1 MIAGCIVLLAVL
13 GVCTY
18 GFILKGSDT
27 IFPNVYVAGVN
38 VGGLKRDAAIN
49 AVTLAVEQETATD
62 TLTVVLPDRTIDF
75 TPEITNVALNPD
87 EAADAAMNYGR
98 DGGPITALLTY
109 ERAKKTRQDIS
120 LESGTNLDTAYI
132 RDLIDQTARACAS
145 EKVDPTVTV
154 DADAKTVT
162 VVTGSPKISLDAD
175 ALYDAVV
182 ARFNAGDLS
191 ELKFDYDTEPCAPVD
206 LQQYYDQFATEMK
219 DAYYDEEKKELVAE
233 KVGFGFDV
241 SYYTQQLAMADPG
254 TKIVIQAEAIQP
266 EVTLAELEKE
276 YFSDVLGSCDSPHT
290 AQAGRTKNLE
300 LACKAIDGTIL
311 NPGDEFSFNKIVG
324 ERTPEK
330 GYQSAIVYQTG
341 GKSEAEAGGGVC
353 QVASTIYTA
362 CLYADLKVTE
372 RSPHM
377 FTVTYVQLGM
387 DATIYWGNLDYKF
400 VNSTDHPLRIDAS
413 VSGGYVHVKLVG
425 TAPKDKGYDHIV
437 LRHEVV
443 ATIQPKME
451 IDGDKTIITDAGT
464 ALDENGN
471 TVNIVVDK
479 DGNKYIKGDMVQ
491 YSYVGKTVKM
501 GIRPENLHDEEL
513 FLQNSPDS
521 IIDADV
527 EVVEL
532 MGSETYLY
540 LKVDG
545 KESNV
550 VARVDPRS
558 TSRTGDTVKVAFET
572 NRLHFFDKDTEL
584 SILNR

>member
-1 MIAGCIVLLAVL
+1 
-13 GVCTY
+13 
-18 GFILKGSDT
+18 
-27 IFPNVYVAGVN
+27 
-38 VGGLKRDAAIN
+38 
-49 AVTLAVEQETATD
+49 
-62 TLTVVLPDRTIDF
+62 
-75 TPEITNVALNPD
+75 
-87 EAADAAMNYGR
+87 
-98 DGGPITALLTY
+98 
-109 ERAKKTRQDIS
+109 
-120 LESGTNLDTAYI
+120 
-132 RDLIDQTARACAS
+132 
-145 EKVDPTVTV
+145 
-154 DADAKTVT
+154 
-162 VVTGSPKISLDAD
+162 
-175 ALYDAVV
+175 
-182 ARFNAGDLS
+182 
-191 ELKFDYDTEPCAPVD
+191 
-206 LQQYYDQFATEMK
+206 MK

-387 DATIYWGNLDYKF
+387 DATIYWGSLDYKF

-491 YSYVGKTVKM
+491 YSYVGKTVMAYRDYVDANGTVIKT
-501 GIRPENLHDEEL
+501 ETLH
-513 FLQNSPDS
+513 
-521 IIDADV
+521 
-527 EVVEL
+527 
-532 MGSETYLY
+532 
-540 LKVDG
+540 
-545 KESNV
+545 
-550 VARVDPRS
+550 
-558 TSRTGDTVKVAFET
+558 
-572 NRLHFFDKDTEL
+572 KDTYQARNTSYKCTPYVEPEVPEEPDPTDPDYPDYPD
-584 SILNR
+584 NPDEPTDPTEPDDPMNPWD

>member
-1 MIAGCIVLLAVL
+1 MALLAVL

-27 IFPNVYVAGVN
+27 IFPNVYVAGVDI
-38 VGGLKRDAAIN
+38 GGLKRDAAIN
-49 AVTLAVEQETATD
+49 AVKLAVEQETAAD
-62 TLTVVLPDRTIDF
+62 TLTVVLPDRTLSL
-75 TPEITNVALNPD
+75 TPEVTQVALNPEQAID
-87 EAADAAMNYGR
+87 EAMRYGR
-98 DGGPITALLTY
+98 SGGPISAVVHYL
-109 ERAKKTRQDIS
+109 RAGSSEYSVDLDSS
-120 LESGTNLDTAYI
+120 LNLDTTYI
-132 RDLIDQTARACAS
+132 RTLVDQTARECAS
-145 EKVDPTVTV
+145 DKIDPIVKVDEAAGTITIT
-154 DADAKTVT
+154 A
-162 VVTGSPKISLDAD
+162 GSPAVSLDAD
-175 ALYDAVV
+175 KLYDAVI
-182 ARFNAGDLS
+182 ARFTAGDFSALD
-191 ELKFDYDTEPCAPVD
+191 FDYDTVPCESVD
-206 LQQYYDQFATEMK
+206 LQQYYDKYCKEMT

-266 EVTLAELEKE
+266 EVTLADLEKE

-372 RSPHM
+372 RAPHM

-387 DATIYWGNLDYKF
+387 DATIYWGSLDYKF
-400 VNSTDHPLRIDAS
+400 VNSTDHPMRIDAS
-413 VSGGYVHVKLVG
+413 VSGGYVHIKLVG

-443 ATIQPKME
+443 ATVQPKME

-491 YSYVGKTVKM
+491 YSYVGKTVMAYRDYVDANGTVIKT
-501 GIRPENLHDEEL
+501 ETLH
-513 FLQNSPDS
+513 
-521 IIDADV
+521 
-527 EVVEL
+527 
-532 MGSETYLY
+532 
-540 LKVDG
+540 
-545 KESNV
+545 
-550 VARVDPRS
+550 
-558 TSRTGDTVKVAFET
+558 
-572 NRLHFFDKDTEL
+572 KDTYQARNTSYKCTPYVEPEVPEEPDP
-584 SILNR
+584 IDPDYPDNPDDPTEPDDPINPWD

>member
-372 RSPHM
+372 RAPHM

-387 DATIYWGNLDYKF
+387 DATIYWGSLDYKF

-491 YSYVGKTVKM
+491 YSYVGKTVMAYRDYVDANGTVIKT
-501 GIRPENLHDEEL
+501 ETLH
-513 FLQNSPDS
+513 
-521 IIDADV
+521 
-527 EVVEL
+527 
-532 MGSETYLY
+532 
-540 LKVDG
+540 
-545 KESNV
+545 
-550 VARVDPRS
+550 
-558 TSRTGDTVKVAFET
+558 
-572 NRLHFFDKDTEL
+572 KDTYQARPRQPEWAAGGLMRYRQICAVMLFSPSARSKPCDSYRAIAASL
-584 SILNR
+584 SMSTRSAMPFGRFS

>member
-254 TKIVIQAEAIQP
+254 TKIVIQAEEIQP

-443 ATIQPKME
+443 ATVQPKME

-491 YSYVGKTVKM
+491 YSYVGKTVMAYRDYVDANGNVIKT
-501 GIRPENLHDEEL
+501 ETLH
-513 FLQNSPDS
+513 
-521 IIDADV
+521 
-527 EVVEL
+527 
-532 MGSETYLY
+532 
-540 LKVDG
+540 
-545 KESNV
+545 
-550 VARVDPRS
+550 
-558 TSRTGDTVKVAFET
+558 
-572 NRLHFFDKDTEL
+572 KDTYQARNTSYKCTPYVEPEVPEEPDPTDPDYPDYPDYPD
-584 SILNR
+584 NPDEPTDPTEPDDPMNPWD